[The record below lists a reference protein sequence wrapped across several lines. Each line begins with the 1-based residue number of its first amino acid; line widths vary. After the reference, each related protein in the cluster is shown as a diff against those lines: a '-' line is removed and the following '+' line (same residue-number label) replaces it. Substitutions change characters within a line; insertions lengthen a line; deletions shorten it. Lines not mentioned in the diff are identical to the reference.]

1 MKLLYPRA
9 SGLYIQEIDMSK
21 LLIKEE
27 HGETPLDIYIHGV
40 HHTLKALEDRI
51 YELER
56 KVGLEPKVEL

>member
-1 MKLLYPRA
+1 
-9 SGLYIQEIDMSK
+9 MSK